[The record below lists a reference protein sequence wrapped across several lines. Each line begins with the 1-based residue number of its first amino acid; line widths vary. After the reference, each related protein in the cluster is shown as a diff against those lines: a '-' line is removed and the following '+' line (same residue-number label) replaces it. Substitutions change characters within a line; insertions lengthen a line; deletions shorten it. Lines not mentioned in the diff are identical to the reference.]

1 MQFYD
6 YILTGGGIA
15 SLSLALQMAG
25 SSLRDK
31 RILILSDGMEAQQ
44 NASQLLWLKQ
54 ASPFDEILTSW
65 PRARYV
71 SHGLERELAPGAYRF
86 ALIREKDFRNFADQR
101 LCQMPAVE
109 RASGRIERIYDA
121 AGQAR
126 VRTGTAEYSANWVFD
141 ASSGPD
147 PLAHENDRFL
157 HLKKQTKEW
166 EIEVAQDC
174 FNADLPTLLDFR
186 IPQEGQARFMQ
197 VFPFSARR
205 ALVKFVAFTPEILRG
220 DEISAALQGYLRET
234 LQILRFDV
242 LIEEDQVIS
251 LTDRPFVRRDGFRI
265 LRIGQPGGMVKP
277 SNGLS
282 FQRIQRDSADI
293 CASLVEKFHPFS
305 LPRTAAR
312 YRLFDA
318 AMLQCFAGQGQGIET
333 IVDNLLKRNSVEH
346 ILRFLNEDTARQ
358 EDLPLL
364 AGLPWTALLQ
374 AAMHGD
380 IFRKK

>member
-15 SLSLALQMAG
+15 SLSLALHMAA
-25 SSLRDK
+25 SPLRDK
-31 RILILSDGMEAQQ
+31 HILILSDEVQERQ
-44 NASQLLWLKQ
+44 NGSQLLWLKQ

-71 SHGLERELAPGAYRF
+71 SHSLERELAPGAYHF
-86 ALIREKDFRNFADQR
+86 ALIREKDFRHFADQR
-101 LCQMPAVE
+101 LSQMPAVE
-109 RASGRIERIYDA
+109 RASGQIERIYDA

-126 VRTGTAEYSANWVFD
+126 VRTGAAEYSANWVFD
-141 ASSGPD
+141 GASGPD
-147 PLAHENDRFL
+147 PLAYEKDRFL

-166 EIEVAQDC
+166 EIEAEQDC
-174 FNADLPTLLDFR
+174 FNADLPTIFDFR

-197 VFPFSARR
+197 VFPFTARR
-205 ALVKFVAFTPEILRG
+205 ALVKFVAFTPELLRG
-220 DEISAALQGYLRET
+220 DEIAHVLQGYLRET

-242 LIEEDQVIS
+242 LIEEDQVIP

-277 SNGLS
+277 STGLS
-282 FQRIQRDSADI
+282 FQRIQRDSAAI
-293 CASLVEKFHPFS
+293 CTSLVEKFHPFR
-305 LPRTAAR
+305 LPRTATR

-318 AMLQCFAGQGQGIET
+318 VMLQRLAGQGERIES
-333 IVDNLLKRNSVEH
+333 ILDGLLKRHSVEH
-346 ILRFLNEDTARQ
+346 ILRFLDEDTARQ
-358 EDLPLL
+358 EDLPLM

-374 AAMHGD
+374 AAVRGD
-380 IFRKK
+380 VLRKK